1 MDTTDIAAL
10 NGLYAAVDR
19 MASEPIDVRHAVS
32 ASIGVSLKGGLR
44 VSVNIEADG
53 RPGTVWRAFR
63 CDSEVHAEGASAQEA
78 ISRLE
83 TREAHL
89 DAAGHALLDSGF
101 DVRAFLGGLTVE
113 DAGKFAGR
121 VYLTEDLKCSV
132 WTASREDVVS
142 VALKGAGIALA

>member
-1 MDTTDIAAL
+1 MDTTEVAAL
-10 NGLYAAVDR
+10 NGLYAAMDR
-19 MASEPIDVRHAVS
+19 MAAEPIDLRHAVS
-32 ASIGVSLKGGLR
+32 AGIGVSLNGGLC

-53 RPGTVWRAFR
+53 RPGTVWSAYR
-63 CDSEVHAEGASAQEA
+63 CDSGVHAEGTSAQEA

-89 DAAGHALLDSGF
+89 DAAGRSLLASEF

-113 DAGKFAGR
+113 DAGKFVGR

-142 VALKGAGIALA
+142 VALKAAGIALA

>member
-1 MDTTDIAAL
+1 MDTTEIAAL
-10 NGLYAAVDR
+10 NGLYAAIDR
-19 MASEPIDVRHAVS
+19 MAAEPITLRS
-32 ASIGVSLKGGLR
+32 AAPARIGVSIDGGMC
-44 VSVNIEADG
+44 VSVSIEADG
-53 RPGTVWRAFR
+53 RPGTAWSAYR
-63 CDSEVHAEGASAQEA
+63 CDSGVHAEGSSAQEV

-89 DAAGHALLDSGF
+89 DAAGRALLASGF

-113 DAGKFAGR
+113 DAGEFVGR

-142 VALKGAGIALA
+142 VALKAAGIALA

>member
-1 MDTTDIAAL
+1 MATTEIAAL
-10 NGLYAAVDR
+10 NGLYAAMDR
-19 MASEPIDVRHAVS
+19 MAAEPIDLRHAVS
-32 ASIGVSLKGGLR
+32 AGIGVSLNGGLC

-53 RPGTVWRAFR
+53 RPGTVWSAYR
-63 CDSEVHAEGASAQEA
+63 CDSGVHAEGSSAQEA
-78 ISRLE
+78 VSRLE

-89 DAAGHALLDSGF
+89 DAAGRALLASGF

-113 DAGKFAGR
+113 DAGKFVGR

-142 VALKGAGIALA
+142 VALKTAGIALA

>member
-1 MDTTDIAAL
+1 MATTEIAAL
-10 NGLYAAVDR
+10 NGLYAAMDR
-19 MASEPIDVRHAVS
+19 MAAEPIDLRYAVS
-32 ASIGVSLKGGLR
+32 AGIGVSLNGGLC

-53 RPGTVWRAFR
+53 RPGTVWSAYR
-63 CDSEVHAEGASAQEA
+63 CDSGVHAEGSSAQEA
-78 ISRLE
+78 VSRLE

-89 DAAGHALLDSGF
+89 DAAGRALLASGF

-113 DAGKFAGR
+113 DAGKFVGR

-142 VALKGAGIALA
+142 VALKTAGIALA

>member
-1 MDTTDIAAL
+1 MATTEIAAL
-10 NGLYAAVDR
+10 NGLYAAMDR
-19 MASEPIDVRHAVS
+19 MAAEPIDLRHAVS
-32 ASIGVSLKGGLR
+32 AGIGVSLNGGLC

-53 RPGTVWRAFR
+53 RPGTVWSAYR
-63 CDSEVHAEGASAQEA
+63 CDSGVHAEGSSAQEA
-78 ISRLE
+78 VSRLE

-89 DAAGHALLDSGF
+89 DAAGRALLASGF

-113 DAGKFAGR
+113 DAGKFVGR

-142 VALKGAGIALA
+142 VALKAAGIALA

>member
-1 MDTTDIAAL
+1 MDTTEIAAL
-10 NGLYAAVDR
+10 NGLYAAMDR
-19 MASEPIDVRHAVS
+19 MAAEPIDLRHAVS
-32 ASIGVSLKGGLR
+32 AGIGVSLNGDLC

-53 RPGTVWRAFR
+53 RPGTVWSAYR
-63 CDSEVHAEGASAQEA
+63 CDSGVHAEGASAQEA

-89 DAAGHALLDSGF
+89 DAAGHVLLASGF
-101 DVRAFLGGLTVE
+101 DVRVFLGGLTVE
-113 DAGKFAGR
+113 DAGKFVGR

-142 VALKGAGIALA
+142 VALKAAGIALA

>member
-1 MDTTDIAAL
+1 MDTTEIAAL
-10 NGLYAAVDR
+10 NGLYAALDR
-19 MASEPIDVRHAVS
+19 MASEPITLRSTAP
-32 ASIGVSLKGGLR
+32 ARIGVS
-44 VSVNIEADG
+44 IEADG
-53 RPGTVWRAFR
+53 RPGTAWSAYR
-63 CDSEVHAEGASAQEA
+63 CDTGVHAEGSSAQEA

-89 DAAGHALLDSGF
+89 DAAGRALLDSGF

-113 DAGKFAGR
+113 DAGKFVGR